1 MKLRESPE
9 PAIRP
14 TKAVVRKSIFERLE
28 PWRDRIVCDLY
39 AGIGSLGIEALSRG
53 AAHVTFVDSNSR
65 AIDMISANLDRLSPA
80 GEYEVLKTDAQ
91 SFLAGSRRQFDVVLA
106 DPPYG
111 DVSWEEL
118 EPQVDGV
125 LAPAGCFVMELPK
138 NAPTPG
144 GIDTRMWGKSKVC
157 LQRKVL

>member
-1 MKLRESPE
+1 MKLRESSE
-9 PAIRP
+9 PSIRP

-53 AAHVTFVDSNSR
+53 AAHVTFVDTDSR
-65 AIDMISANLDRLSPA
+65 AVALISANLDRLSPA
-80 GEYEVLKTDAQ
+80 GEFEVLKTDAR
-91 SFLAGSRRQFDVVLA
+91 SFLAASRRQFDVVLA

-111 DVSWEEL
+111 DLSWEDLEL
-118 EPQVDGV
+118 QVDGV
-125 LAPAGCFVMELPK
+125 LAPTGCFVMELPR
-138 NAPTPG
+138 NAPTPEG
-144 GIDTRMWGKSKVC
+144 VDTRMWGKSKVC

>member
-1 MKLRESPE
+1 MKLRESPD

-28 PWRDRIVCDLY
+28 PWQDRIVCDLY

-53 AAHVTFVDSNSR
+53 AAHVTFVDSNRR
-65 AIDMISANLDRLSPA
+65 AIDLISANLDRLSPA
-80 GEYEVLKTDAQ
+80 GEFEVLKTDAR
-91 SFLAGSRRQFDVVLA
+91 SFLEASRRQFDVVLA

-111 DVSWEEL
+111 EVSWEDL
-118 EPQVDGV
+118 EPQVDTV
-125 LAPAGCFVMELPK
+125 LAPAGCFVMELPR
-138 NAPTPG
+138 NAPAPAG
-144 GIDTRMWGKSKVC
+144 VDTRMWGKSKVC